1 MAADLKLNGL
11 EKLLAAGNVIIAI
24 LSIVVALIPGMLLYV
39 V

>member
-24 LSIVVALIPGMLLYV
+24 LSIVVTLIPGMLLYV
-39 V
+39 G